1 MQLIT
6 SLRAALP
13 GVIAVLPFVCY
24 GFLALVFGAGIVR
37 LLLLARATTLLRQH
51 VRSLRS
57 VDYRRFQDSEHVMP
71 VSLILPA
78 ATEKS
83 SIRELVENLLD
94 LEFKQYELII
104 VANSENAMVWN
115 ELLEHYQ
122 LLPFRQPF
130 KKTIKGAA
138 ITAVYRSAS
147 DVRLIVLDSRE
158 ENRASALN
166 AGVNFSSY
174 PVIAPV
180 YPDLRLTK
188 DALLKMVYAF
198 VSDPACVF
206 IGSFARVG
214 LTAEGEAYG
223 KMPVRAQQ
231 QSLERLRTMYTNR
244 AGYATIGLYLPQ
256 SNTFCAFLKSA
267 VMEAGGFSAEA
278 RAEGADLLLRIH
290 ARLRKEKRAYCAKLL
305 PDAVCVQLPQ
315 KRMRGICADI
325 RKGQREMRGTI
336 SKNRTVARTLH
347 GSAYTR
353 FAEKTW
359 PFVELI
365 GILIILFAA
374 LLGAISPML
383 ALLYLLL
390 GALLGAVQSVL
401 AVLLEEYAFQQKTDT
416 GLLLGRYTLAI
427 LDNFCY
433 RLRTTLVRI
442 FS

>member
-6 SLRAALP
+6 SIRAALP

-24 GFLALVFGAGIVR
+24 GFLALVFGAGIAR
-37 LLLLARATTLLRQH
+37 LLLLARATTLLRQQ

-83 SIRELVENLLD
+83 SIKELVENLLQ
-94 LEFKQYELII
+94 LEFKQYELIV
-104 VANSENAMVWN
+104 VANSENLAVWN
-115 ELLEHYQ
+115 ELSERYR

-130 KKTIKGAA
+130 KKTIKGAD
-138 ITAVYRSAS
+138 IKSVYRSAS

-166 AGVNFSSY
+166 AGVNVSSY

-188 DALLKMVYAF
+188 DALLKMIYAF

-231 QSLERLRTMYTNR
+231 QSIERLRIMYTNR
-244 AGYATIGLYLPQ
+244 AGYANIGLYLPL

-267 VMEAGGFSAEA
+267 VMESGGFSPKA

-315 KRMRGICADI
+315 KKMRGICAEI
-325 RKGQREMRGTI
+325 KKGQRGMRDAV
-336 SKNRTVARTLH
+336 SKNRSIARTLR

-353 FAEKTW
+353 FAEKVW
-359 PFVELI
+359 PFVELVGVLSI
-365 GILIILFAA
+365 VFSA
-374 LLGAISPML
+374 LLGAVSPMF

-390 GALLGAVQSVL
+390 GALLGAMQSVL